1 MRKGIY
7 SATLGKTQYMGWD
20 VYRLSNNLVSLLVA
34 PDLGGRAIQLLL
46 GDWEYFFVNATLA
59 GQVLRPEENDLEA
72 GGANY
77 GGDKVWPAP
86 EGWMSDDEWPSV
98 PYYTLDGSRFKA
110 EVVKETSDEVAVRVI
125 SPSDPRTGVQFERVF
140 HVYSGTTRIRVD
152 QLMRNISRRQIR
164 WGIWHLIQHNAADCN
179 NPKKANPDL
188 FMYIPLNPRSIYPE
202 GYTKLLGDVQH
213 PSYEVID
220 GGRMLRVRYL
230 YRAGKIGADSD
241 HGWYAVING
250 QKNICLVEN
259 FKYFPGAEYPDK
271 ASVESWSNGPG
282 TISRGPFDHTLLH
295 DPEKTPYFFE
305 SETLSPYAAL
315 DPGEQYSFPVYWSV
329 TRAPNPI
336 RNAVWAG
343 AISEPLSGRVESG
356 RVSLRG
362 IFGVFTPGK
371 LEAVLYSAQGEELG
385 REILLSVDPREE
397 VCLETTLSVP
407 ECCFRIGVSVRDA
420 EGENCG
426 FLGNMILK

>member
-1 MRKGIY
+1 
-7 SATLGKTQYMGWD
+7 
-20 VYRLSNNLVSLLVA
+20 
-34 PDLGGRAIQLLL
+34 
-46 GDWEYFFVNATLA
+46 
-59 GQVLRPEENDLEA
+59 
-72 GGANY
+72 
-77 GGDKVWPAP
+77 
-86 EGWMSDDEWPSV
+86 
-98 PYYTLDGSRFKA
+98 
-110 EVVKETSDEVAVRVI
+110 
-125 SPSDPRTGVQFERVF
+125 
-140 HVYSGTTRIRVD
+140 
-152 QLMRNISRRQIR
+152 
-164 WGIWHLIQHNAADCN
+164 
-179 NPKKANPDL
+179 
-188 FMYIPLNPRSIYPE
+188 MYIPLSSRSIYPQ
-202 GYTKLLGDVQH
+202 GYTNPFGDVRH
-213 PSYEVID
+213 PSYEVLD
-220 GGRMLRVRYL
+220 DGRMLRVRYL

-371 LEAVLYSAQGEELG
+371 LEAVLYSAQGEEVG

-407 ECCFRIGVSVRDA
+407 ECCFRISVSVRDA